1 MVLKNDLKKTL
12 KIKCQNDLP
21 KVANSEE
28 PGFRAPNPPP
38 TTYVVLVWVLDA
50 ENKHQVVLTRQAR

>member
-12 KIKCQNDLP
+12 QIGAKMTTRKMEKSLLLR
-21 KVANSEE
+21 SR
-28 PGFRAPNPPP
+28 GPNPPP

-50 ENKHQVVLTRQAR
+50 ENKHQVDLTRQAR

>member
-1 MVLKNDLKKTL
+1 MVLKNDLKKAL

-21 KVANSEE
+21 GRTENQILRS
-28 PGFRAPNPPP
+28 PAPNPPP

-50 ENKHQVVLTRQAR
+50 ENKHQVDLTHQAR